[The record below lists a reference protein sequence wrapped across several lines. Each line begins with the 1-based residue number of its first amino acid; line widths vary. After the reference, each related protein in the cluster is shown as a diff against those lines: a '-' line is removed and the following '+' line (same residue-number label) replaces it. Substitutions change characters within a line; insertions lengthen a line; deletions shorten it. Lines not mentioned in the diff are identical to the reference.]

1 MKAHT
6 QGKVSINTESDI
18 KAKVKIEYDKHRK
31 EHACE
36 ISKQLIAVVLYETI
50 INSTSTDKNYIMK
63 KVKNKFQSIN
73 SIYKMMQTGIVNGK
87 IFNAVDCIE
96 FVKKYGIDLDKEIST
111 EVIELEV
118 QE

>member
-18 KAKVKIEYDKHRK
+18 KAKTKAEYAKHYK
-31 EHACE
+31 DQACD
-36 ISKQLIAVVLYETI
+36 ISKQLIAVVLYEII
-50 INSTSTDKNYIMK
+50 INTSSTDKNYIMK
-63 KVKNKFQSIN
+63 KVKAKFHSIN
-73 SIYKMMQTGIVNGK
+73 SIYRMMQTGIVNGK
-87 IFNAVDCIE
+87 TFNAVDCIE

-118 QE
+118 

>member
-1 MKAHT
+1 MKANT
-6 QGKVSINTESDI
+6 KNKVSVDTEKSI
-18 KAKVKIEYDKHRK
+18 KFYASIEYDKHRK

-50 INSTSTDKNYIMK
+50 INSTSADRNYIMK

-87 IFNAVDCIE
+87 MFNAVDCIE

-111 EVIELEV
+111 EVIELE
-118 QE
+118 E